1 MPLVLSS
8 PCRQEVF
15 YPASNSAGILLFLMC
30 SDKKKQVFADETN
43 DNKDL
48 KLNASPSF
56 LKAPA

>member
-1 MPLVLSS
+1 
-8 PCRQEVF
+8 
-15 YPASNSAGILLFLMC
+15 MC